1 MTLRRRATWTPS
13 GAARKSDQVKRAG
26 ASSAPG
32 GTWKKLRSA
41 RAARVRSALFELPEG
56 AVPKN
61 DSARR
66 FWSERTWSEFA
77 AVPAVSQVVLAL
89 VREGAPLDTLA
100 AYTAIADDEVR
111 HALLSRELAEKLGGY
126 VDEIPEGLAYAPRG
140 LATPSDV
147 PVHVWALA
155 NGCFSETV
163 SLALIRARHAATP
176 HAVVRALL
184 AETLKDEAVHVRVAW
199 ELAEGLLPTL
209 DSVTRT
215 DLHGYGADLAEMLR
229 RTFGTQGLSPALA
242 RSERKLRDRTA
253 AAGLG
258 ALSAAA
264 ENEVVGAALAEIDER
279 LRPLLE

>member
-1 MTLRRRATWTPS
+1 M
-13 GAARKSDQVKRAG
+13 KRAG
-26 ASSAPG
+26 ANISPG
-32 GTWKKLRSA
+32 GTWKKLRTA
-41 RAARVRSALFELPEG
+41 RASRMRSAMFELPTG
-56 AVPKN
+56 AIPKN
-61 DSARR
+61 DAARR

-89 VREGAPLDTLA
+89 VREGAPLDTLG

-111 HALLSRELAEKLGGY
+111 HALLSRELAQKLGGY

-147 PVHVWALA
+147 PAHVWALA

-163 SLALIRARHAATP
+163 SLALIRARHTVTRHP
-176 HAVVRALL
+176 VVRAVL

-209 DSVTRT
+209 DSVTKT
-215 DLHGYGADLAEMLR
+215 DLRGYGADLAEMLR
-229 RTFGTQGLSPALA
+229 RTFGTQGLSPVLA
-242 RSERKLRDRTA
+242 RSERRLRDRTA

-258 ALSAAA
+258 SLDAAA
-264 ENEVVGAALAEIDER
+264 ENEVVDAALADIDER
-279 LRPLLE
+279 LRPLLES

>member
-1 MTLRRRATWTPS
+1 MRPRR
-13 GAARKSDQVKRAG
+13 SDQLNRAG

-32 GTWKKLRSA
+32 GSWKKLRTA
-41 RAARVRSALFELPEG
+41 RAARVRSALFELPAG

-61 DSARR
+61 DAARR

-89 VREGAPLDTLA
+89 VREGAPLDTLG

-111 HALLSRELAEKLGGY
+111 HALLSRELAQKLGGY
-126 VDEIPEGLAYAPRG
+126 VDEIPEGLAFAPRG

-147 PVHVWALA
+147 PAHVWAMA

-163 SLALIRARHAATP
+163 SLALIRARHARTKHP
-176 HAVVRALL
+176 VVRAVL

-199 ELAEGLLPTL
+199 EVAEGLLPTL

-215 DLHGYGADLAEMLR
+215 DLRGYGADLAEMLR
-229 RTFGTQGLSPALA
+229 RTFGTQGLPQSLA
-242 RSERKLRDRTA
+242 RSERRLRDRTA
-253 AAGLG
+253 EAGLG
-258 ALSAAA
+258 ALSADE
-264 ENEVVGAALAEIDER
+264 ENEVVNAALAEIDDR
-279 LRPLLE
+279 LRPLLDQD

>member
-1 MTLRRRATWTPS
+1 M
-13 GAARKSDQVKRAG
+13 
-26 ASSAPG
+26 
-32 GTWKKLRSA
+32 
-41 RAARVRSALFELPEG
+41 FELPAG
-56 AVPKN
+56 SVPKN

-89 VREGAPLDTLA
+89 VREGAPLDTLG
-100 AYTAIADDEVR
+100 AYTSIADDEVR

-147 PVHVWALA
+147 PAHVWAMA

-163 SLALIRARHAATP
+163 SLALIRARHAGTKHP
-176 HAVVRALL
+176 VVRAVL

-209 DSVTRT
+209 DAPTKT
-215 DLHGYGADLAEMLR
+215 DLRGYGADLAEMLR
-229 RTFGTQGLSPALA
+229 RTFGTQGLPPALA
-242 RSERKLRDRTA
+242 RSEKRLRDRTA

-258 ALSAAA
+258 ALSASE
-264 ENEVVGAALAEIDER
+264 ENEVVEDALADIDER
-279 LRPLLE
+279 LRPLLES